1 MKLYCLLFLVF
12 FSFGW
17 NVETQGQASV
27 FSRELLLM
35 GSRFEITAMAQDDPT
50 ARECVEAAI
59 AEITRI
65 EDLISEWDSASQT
78 SEVNRQSGKRPV
90 KVDIELLNLI
100 RRSNKVSGLTGGAF
114 DISFASADR
123 IWKFDGSMK
132 TLPSEEEISKS
143 VARIDY
149 RKIIVNPEDTT
160 VYLPETGMKIG
171 FGAIGKG
178 YAANQAKIVM
188 QQHGATGGLVNAG
201 GDLICWG
208 KSPGPNGWRVGI
220 ANPKARNQL
229 VAWMEIN
236 NMAVVTSGDY
246 ERFVILNGKKYAHII
261 NPKTGWPVSGLQSVT
276 IICADA
282 ELADALATA
291 VFVMG
296 EKEGLALINQLKGVE
311 CMMINEHDEIIKSES
326 LQMYFYQQP
335 PKTGDT
341 PALIIGQ

>member
-1 MKLYCLLFLVF
+1 MNVRCIFSLLCIF
-12 FSFGW
+12 FWW
-17 NVETQGQASV
+17 NTDSSGQTAT
-27 FSRELLLM
+27 FSRELILM
-35 GSRFEITAMAQDDPT
+35 GSRFEITAIANDDST
-50 ARECVEAAI
+50 ARESVDLAI
-59 AEITRI
+59 EEISRI

-78 SEVNRQSGKRPV
+78 SEINRQAGKQPV
-90 KVDIELLNLI
+90 KVSQELFTLI
-100 RRSNKVSGLTGGAF
+100 RRSNKVSALTGGAF
-114 DISFASADR
+114 DITFASADR

-132 TLPSEEEISKS
+132 TLPSKEEIARS
-143 VARIDY
+143 VAKIDY
-149 RKIIVNPEDTT
+149 QKIVVNPSDTSIF
-160 VYLPETGMKIG
+160 LSEAGMKMG
-171 FGAIGKG
+171 FGGIGKG
-178 YAANQAKIVM
+178 YAANQAKTIM
-188 QQHGATGGLVNAG
+188 QQRGATGGLVNAG

-246 ERFVILNGKKYAHII
+246 ERYVILNGKKYAHII

-296 EKEGLALINQLKGVE
+296 EKEGMALINQLKGVE
-311 CMMINEHDEIIKSES
+311 CMMINDKDEILKSES
-326 LQMYFYQQP
+326 LKMYFYHEQP
-335 PKTGDT
+335 QSGET
-341 PALIIGQ
+341 PQLIIGQ